1 MIAIAIALTCGTAM
15 LASAAE
21 PIEVGLRLELFV
33 DDHAIDK
40 LTGDAHLCLHKPQQW
55 EVVLVTDRP

>member
-1 MIAIAIALTCGTAM
+1 M